1 MPAQAIH
8 LARACCRAFVALFP
22 ELSRFGTGNQRV
34 VTGFGH
40 LDQQLPIDRMLGDVQ
55 QLYEPQMIGAALP
68 SVDHVLSLA
77 VGVQETALW
86 ASQHVRLLEIWLI
99 EQVNVGRP
107 LYQSKAARLYPGH
120 PH

>member
-1 MPAQAIH
+1 
-8 LARACCRAFVALFP
+8 
-22 ELSRFGTGNQRV
+22 
-34 VTGFGH
+34 
-40 LDQQLPIDRMLGDVQ
+40 
-55 QLYEPQMIGAALP
+55 MIGAALP